1 MFKLDFYHASI
12 RKYTVLFG
20 TLFNDINISR
30 KSNTE
35 QDQQT
40 FRIPISYG
48 PREKFLARVEEDAD
62 LTRGFSIS
70 LPRMGFEITDI
81 SYDGSRKLSTTHSY
95 VNKNAPGTFNAY
107 TKVYVPV
114 PYNIRFRLS
123 VLVKEAED
131 ATKIVE
137 QILPFFTPDF
147 TVSVKLLDDMPNY
160 VLDIP
165 IVMNS
170 ISVEDN
176 YDQSFKVRRSL
187 VWNLDF
193 TMKGYLF
200 GATMP
205 SKIIKIAHTNTYTD
219 FSNTASGFS
228 STISPGLTVD
238 GNPTSNVAESIPL
251 YQINEDDN
259 YGFIVEIEDY
269 QNGRG

>member
-1 MFKLDFYHASI
+1 MFKIDFYHATI

-20 TLFNDINISR
+20 TLFNDIVISR
-30 KSNTE
+30 RSDTE
-35 QDQQT
+35 AEAQS
-40 FRIPISYG
+40 FKVPISYG
-48 PREKFLARVEEDAD
+48 PREKFLARVEEDPD
-62 LTRGFSIS
+62 LTRGYSVS
-70 LPRMGFEITDI
+70 LPRMGFELTDI

-114 PYNIRFRLS
+114 PYNLKFRLS
-123 VLVKEAED
+123 ILVKEAED

-147 TVSVKLLDDMPNY
+147 TVSVKLLDNMPNY

-165 IVMNS
+165 LIMSGIS
-170 ISVEDN
+170 IEDS
-176 YDQSFKVRRSL
+176 YDQKFTVRRSL

-193 TMKGYLF
+193 VMKGYLF

-205 SKIIKIAHTNTYTD
+205 AKIIKIAHTNAYTD
-219 FSNTASGFS
+219 FSNTSAGFS
-228 STISPGLTVD
+228 STISPGLTAN
-238 GNPTSNVAESIPL
+238 GTPTANVAESIPL
-251 YQINEDDN
+251 YQINEEDN

-269 QNGRG
+269 PNGRG